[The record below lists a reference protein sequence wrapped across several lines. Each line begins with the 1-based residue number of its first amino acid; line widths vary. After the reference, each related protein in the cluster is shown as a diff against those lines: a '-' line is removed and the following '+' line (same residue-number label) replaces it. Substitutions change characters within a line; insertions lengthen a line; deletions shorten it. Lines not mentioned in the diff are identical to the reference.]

1 MAAWHFFV
9 YANADSYADTYSYA
23 NSDTDANSNSR
34 SDTDAHSVH
43 SILPNRTKRFD
54 PLQLPCADVGPVEWK
69 MPMKSLSSN
78 CKKFDSEAGITL
90 VETTC
95 ALVIILIALLG
106 VAFSFTY
113 AINYNAG
120 NQSRSQGLAILQQEV
135 EQMRAAKFTPFLT
148 DTILAGGTRVARTVT
163 TPTGIPYVV
172 NVSVDNDPL
181 TSGIQND
188 VDVPVPTIKE
198 ISITTQLASPAP
210 GWQVAVPT
218 TVVLRRVRAN

>member
-1 MAAWHFFV
+1 MIPPSSENKH
-9 YANADSYADTYSYA
+9 
-23 NSDTDANSNSR
+23 
-34 SDTDAHSVH
+34 
-43 SILPNRTKRFD
+43 L
-54 PLQLPCADVGPVEWK
+54 
-69 MPMKSLSSN
+69 KSES
-78 CKKFDSEAGITL
+78 GMTL

-120 NQSRSQGLAILQQEV
+120 NQARSQGLAILQQEV

-148 DTILAGGTRVARTVT
+148 DTVLAGGPKLPRTVST
-163 TPTGIPYVV
+163 QNGIPFVV
-172 NVSVDNDPL
+172 NISVDNDPL
-181 TSGIQND
+181 TAGIQND

-198 ISITTQLASPAP
+198 VSITTQLASPAP